1 MGQRAIAIT
10 TSNFNMDNPL
20 LEHFRRDGWEVVRSQ
35 YGRRLTVD
43 EATKLLSEGDVE
55 GMVAGVEPL
64 TAAVF
69 DANPQLKVISR
80 CGTGFDSVDLP
91 AAAERGIVCVN
102 TPQAP
107 AAAVSEMTMA
117 MMLAALRRIPQ
128 TDRRIREGTW
138 KAEMG
143 SLLAK
148 RTVGIVGLGRVG
160 RRVADLVSAFGADVF
175 YYDPHVATAE
185 YDRVV
190 NVRDLAEKVDVL
202 TVHTPLADDTR
213 DLISAEVINALPI
226 GAIVVN
232 LSRGG
237 VMDEEALAA
246 ALASGR
252 IEAAALDV
260 FAEEPYTGPLTK
272 FDNVVL
278 TAHMGSY
285 AREAR
290 QLMESE
296 ALQNLLNALR
306 KLEA

>member
-10 TSNFNMDNPL
+10 TSNFNMETPL
-20 LEHFRRDGWEVVRSQ
+20 LDEFRGSGWDVVRSQ
-35 YGRRLTVD
+35 YGRKLTED
-43 EATKLLSEGDVE
+43 EVTELLSKGGVV

-64 TAAVF
+64 TTAVF

-91 AAAERGIVCVN
+91 GAAERGIVCVN
-102 TPQAP
+102 TPHAP
-107 AAAVSEMTMA
+107 AAAVSEMTLA
-117 MMLAALRRIPQ
+117 MMLSALRRVPQ
-128 TDRRIREGTW
+128 ADRRIREGMW

-148 RTVGIVGLGRVG
+148 RKVGIVGLGRVG

-175 YYDPHVATAE
+175 YYDPEVATAE
-185 YDRVV
+185 YDRVT
-190 NVRDLAEKVDVL
+190 NVTDLAAQVDLL
-202 TVHTPLADDTR
+202 TIHTPLADDTR
-213 DLISAEVINALPI
+213 NLISAEVIAALPR
-226 GAIVVN
+226 GSVVVN
-232 LSRGG
+232 SARGG
-237 VMDEEALAA
+237 IMDEDALVAG
-246 ALASGR
+246 LESGQ
-252 IEAAALDV
+252 IEAAAIDV
-260 FAEEPYTGPLTK
+260 FAEEPYLGPLRD

-290 QLMESE
+290 QLMENE

-306 KLEA
+306 KLDV

>member
-10 TSNFNMDNPL
+10 TSNFNMENPL
-20 LEHFRRDGWEVVRSQ
+20 LEAFRSDGWGVVRSQ
-35 YGRRLTVD
+35 YGRRLT
-43 EATKLLSEGDVE
+43 EEEITGLLSDGEVT

-91 AAAERGIVCVN
+91 AAEERGIVCVN

-117 MMLAALRRIPQ
+117 MILAALRRIPQ

-143 SLLAK
+143 SLLSR
-148 RTVGIVGLGRVG
+148 RTVGVVGLGRVG
-160 RRVADLVSAFGADVF
+160 KRVADLVSAFGADVL
-175 YYDPHVATAE
+175 YYDPLVATAE
-185 YDRVV
+185 YDRVLSV
-190 NVRDLAEKVDVL
+190 KELAASVDLL
-202 TVHTPLADDTR
+202 TIHTPLAPDTR
-213 DLISAEVINALPI
+213 NLISAEVINALPD
-226 GAIVVN
+226 GAVVVN
-232 LSRGG
+232 AARGG
-237 VMDEEALAA
+237 IMDEDALAA
-246 ALASGR
+246 ALESGR
-252 IEAAALDV
+252 IDAAALDV
-260 FAEEPYTGPLTK
+260 FAEEPYTGPLCG

-285 AREAR
+285 AKEAR

-296 ALQNLLNALR
+296 ALQNLLNVLR
-306 KLEA
+306 TIQA